1 MKKLL
6 SQIVFVMFLFFL
18 NTSLAQQLT
27 PPQQQTINKLFKS
40 SNVVYFKF
48 KVRSMQE
55 IPQFAKIV
63 SVDKTKGAEVSA
75 HANKAQFSQF
85 IRMNYAY
92 TVTSGGTVKKK
103 VAKTSPAKKP
113 PVKKK

>member
-1 MKKLL
+1 MKKRL
-6 SQIVFVMFLFFL
+6 SLIVFVILLFFL
-18 NTSLAQQLT
+18 NTGIAQQLT
-27 PPQQQTINKLFKS
+27 PAQQQTINKLFKT
-40 SNVVYFKF
+40 SNVAYFKF

-55 IPQFAKIV
+55 VPQFAKIV

-92 TVTSGGTVKKK
+92 TVTPGGAVKKK
-103 VAKTSPAKKP
+103 AVKTTPAKKP